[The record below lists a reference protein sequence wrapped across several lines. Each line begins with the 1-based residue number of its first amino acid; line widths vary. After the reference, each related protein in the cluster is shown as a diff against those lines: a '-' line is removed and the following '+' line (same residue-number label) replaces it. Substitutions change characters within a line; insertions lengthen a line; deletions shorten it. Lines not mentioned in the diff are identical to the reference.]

1 LIYTSIIAKWAG
13 YKEYTKVV
21 SGIAFLRVVFIMTM
35 SFSYVRSDSHFL
47 DLAQYQSNV
56 TYFLLTEQEKE
67 GVIFDPLHLAPL
79 EALL

>member
-1 LIYTSIIAKWAG
+1 
-13 YKEYTKVV
+13 
-21 SGIAFLRVVFIMTM
+21 MTM
-35 SFSYVRSDSHFL
+35 SFSYVGSDSHFL
-47 DLAQYQSNV
+47 VAQYQSNV

>member
-1 LIYTSIIAKWAG
+1 MT
-13 YKEYTKVV
+13 
-21 SGIAFLRVVFIMTM
+21 TM

-56 TYFLLTEQEKE
+56 TYLLLTEQEKA

>member
-1 LIYTSIIAKWAG
+1 
-13 YKEYTKVV
+13 
-21 SGIAFLRVVFIMTM
+21 MTM

-47 DLAQYQSNV
+47 VLAQYQSNV

-67 GVIFDPLHLAPL
+67 GVIFDPLHLATL